1 MDEEDLTQSHWDDML
16 SSNRDSVFNMNS
28 SSLPPILNNEFSD
41 LRVDDNDESEEN
53 QEHQQHWYNEDEDKR
68 YDEIERERRDGYG
81 QKIFSELTK
90 GQDDDSWEASMASPK
105 QVKGSE
111 LLFNDQDSPIKVARS
126 QQETTGRSLNHKKIP
141 LVRKYNAST
150 VLKHLQGGESANP
163 LETNDA
169 SSNGNEAAN
178 SNTSYG
184 RARFVEEANRPL
196 YHVPETEVSESDP
209 PTKTQQGQDDASGDR
224 NKPVFTSEID
234 ISVGDPMKVGDITNS
249 YIVYSIKTTKKK
261 ADTKLLPEETNT
273 FTVSRRYRDFRWI
286 YHQLLSN
293 HPGRIIPPPPSKNYI
308 GRFNENFVENRR
320 LLLEKMVNKIAD
332 NPHLYDDP
340 DFIIFLTSNN
350 FVNDSKERENVT
362 GSGASQQN
370 EEYLDLGSASPSI
383 DSNASVIINNASTG
397 FMSSIFSMTQKVSEP
412 DEYFVKQKQYFEL
425 LEQDLKNLSKAI
437 ELVSNQRSD
446 MVGLL
451 DQISLAIEELAGLEF
466 LKGTKNLLNA
476 FSEVQ
481 LKLKDNLD
489 RVNIQEQ
496 LTMGL
501 TVDEYLRIIGSIKL
515 IFHARSKIY
524 QQFYNF
530 QQEYS
535 KKLAQLDKLKSKV
548 KAPNEKVNLLSFETD
563 KLKGKAETFESNFNS
578 ISATIKEELGKF
590 EVVKIDD
597 FRNSVEIFI
606 ESSIESQKEAIELWE
621 TFYELQ
627 DLSGT

>member
-41 LRVDDNDESEEN
+41 LRVDDNDESEED
-53 QEHQQHWYNEDEDKR
+53 QEHQQHWYNEDEDKQH
-68 YDEIERERRDGYG
+68 DEIERERRDGYG

-178 SNTSYG
+178 SSTSYG

-209 PTKTQQGQDDASGDR
+209 PTKKQQGQDDASGDR
-224 NKPVFTSEID
+224 NKPVFTPEID

-563 KLKGKAETFESNFNS
+563 KLKGKAETFETNFNS
-578 ISATIKEELGKF
+578 ISATIKEELEKF